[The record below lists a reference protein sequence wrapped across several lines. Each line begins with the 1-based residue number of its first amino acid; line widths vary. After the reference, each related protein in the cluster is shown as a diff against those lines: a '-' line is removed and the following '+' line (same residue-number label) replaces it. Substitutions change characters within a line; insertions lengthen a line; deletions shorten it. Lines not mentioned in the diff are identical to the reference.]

1 MPAFAH
7 VPDPGASPGATGRI
21 RYDLRPGDHAGRPL
35 LVLIGG
41 MTQTLASWG
50 GQMQPLSRT
59 RPVLAYEARGQG
71 ETELSLEDVSL
82 PRQADDLNALLSA
95 LDRHEPV
102 DVCGFSFGGRVALA
116 FADRHPG
123 RVRRLVLSGV
133 GMDRGVVGRLI
144 VQGWIA
150 TLATGDLEALARVSL
165 PDIVGPAYLEKYVAL
180 VEPMVKAVVQR
191 NSYAGIAALFRQ
203 TLGRRDPEWSA
214 AALAERVRLPALVM
228 GGALDRLAP
237 PAEVE
242 ALARALDARHR
253 VFPDAGHTIPI
264 EAREAWHDAVVAF
277 LDETEPKE
285 V

>member
-1 MPAFAH
+1 MPAFATI
-7 VPDPGASPGATGRI
+7 PDPRPGAEGDATGRI
-21 RYDLRPGDHAGRPL
+21 RYDMRASERSDRPL

-50 GQMQPLSRT
+50 GQMQPLSRS

-71 ETELSLEDVSL
+71 ETELSLADVGL
-82 PRQADDLNALLSA
+82 ARQADDLDALLRA
-95 LDRHEPV
+95 LDVHAPV

-116 FADRHPG
+116 FADRHRG
-123 RVRRLVLSGV
+123 RVRRLVVSGV

-165 PDIVGPAYLEKYVAL
+165 PDIVGPTYLEKYANL

-191 NSYAGIAALFRQ
+191 NSYEGIVALFRQ

-214 AALAERVRLPALVM
+214 AAIADRIDVPALVM

-237 PAEVE
+237 PSEVE
-242 ALARALDARHR
+242 ALAAAMKARHR
-253 VFPDAGHTIPI
+253 SFPHAGHTIPI
-264 EAREAWHDAVVAF
+264 EAREAWHDAVVEF
-277 LDETEPKE
+277 LDAEEP
-285 V
+285 

>member
-1 MPAFAH
+1 VPAFAT
-7 VPDPGASPGATGRI
+7 VPDSGLPGATGRM
-21 RYDLRPGDHAGRPL
+21 RYDLRAAAQAGRPL

-71 ETELSLEDVSL
+71 ETELALDDVSL
-82 PRQADDLNALLSA
+82 PRQADDLAALLNALE
-95 LDRHEPV
+95 RYEPV

-116 FADRHPG
+116 FADRYPA
-123 RVRRLVLSGV
+123 RVRRLVVSGV
-133 GMDRGVVGRLI
+133 GIDRGILGRLI

-165 PDIVGPAYLEKYVAL
+165 PDIVGPAYLEKYAGL

-191 NSYAGIAALFRQ
+191 NSYAGIVALFRQ
-203 TLGRRDPEWSA
+203 TLGKHDLEWSA
-214 AALAERVRLPALVM
+214 GAVAERLRVPALVM

-242 ALARALDARHR
+242 ALARLLNARHR

-264 EAREAWHDAVVAF
+264 EAREAWHDAVVDF
-277 LDETEPKE
+277 LDAE
-285 V
+285 VP